1 VATKER
7 AADRGARIA
16 RHDLVTVGADIRAAR
31 LASGLSLRTVGR
43 AVAMSYTQVGRIERA
58 SHPNVSATQL
68 ARIGAVVGLDV
79 RVRTFPGPAPLR
91 DSGQLALLDRLR
103 AQLHPDLQLRT
114 EVPLLIE
121 GDQRA
126 WDGMI
131 RGLSAPPATFMPAE
145 AETRIHDF
153 QAQTRRIMLKCRD
166 AGFDHVL
173 LVVAGTRTNRRA
185 IRAAQA
191 AVDEL
196 FPVPERVAL
205 AALSAGA
212 HPGGSAL
219 VFL

>member
-1 VATKER
+1 MKER

-16 RHDLVTVGADIRAAR
+16 RHDLVTVGADIRTAR
-31 LASGLSLRTVGR
+31 LSSGLSLRTVGR
-43 AVAMSYTQVGRIERA
+43 AVGMSYTQVGRIERA
-58 SHPNVSATQL
+58 AHPNVSATQL

-103 AQLHPDLQLRT
+103 TRLHPDLRLRT

-131 RGLSAPPATFMPAE
+131 RGFVPPPASSLPVE

-166 AGFDHVL
+166 AGIDHVL

-185 IRAAQA
+185 IRAAQT

-196 FPVPERVAL
+196 FPVPERIAL
-205 AALSAGA
+205 AALAEGA

-219 VFL
+219 LFL